1 MNKLLPATILVEVLV
16 EVLVKSTV
24 STLSHSTPPT
34 RADSA
39 DICDNSPTKI
49 NNVLTFGTKA

>member
-1 MNKLLPATILVEVLV
+1 MNKLLPGTILV